1 MEMNWS
7 ADVRND
13 ELFYVTAQDTPAFR
27 GICLGDTIDEVLD
40 KFLCVDWN

>member
-13 ELFYVTAQDTPAFR
+13 ELFYVTAQDILTFPTCTR
-27 GICLGDTIDEVLD
+27 SRITLSVSVTMR
-40 KFLCVDWN
+40 K